1 MDTLTQQFIIANL
14 LEDVRL
20 LALKTAPKGVDLPK
34 ALEQISARQLLL
46 KKVPTWAKNKQLEF
60 PPHLSIEQCSSE
72 ETARYKASLL
82 SGKTL
87 VDLTGGMGVDCY
99 FMSQTFEHTF
109 YVEQMP
115 NLVELAEHN
124 FKILNSNIIVNQ
136 GDSELFLDDMNPVDA
151 IFIDPARR
159 DMNGRKTV
167 SIHDCTPDIAQLQT
181 ILLIKAKQV
190 LIKLS
195 PMLDIALALKELKQ
209 VKAVYVIAV
218 GNECK
223 ELLFLL
229 ERDYVDET
237 MIYSINLPH
246 DKVPLSYN
254 LSEEKVLKINYS
266 STILAYL
273 YEPNAA
279 ILKAGAFKTITT
291 EYAIEKL
298 QINSHLYTS
307 NQLIKD
313 FPGRT
318 FKVQKWA
325 PFNNKISK
333 TLLAG
338 ITNANITTR
347 NFPLSVSDL
356 RKKLKLK
363 DGGDIYIFATTL
375 VDNQKVL
382 AVCQKV

>member
-20 LALKTAPKGVDLPK
+20 LALKSAPKGVDLPK
-34 ALEQISARQLLL
+34 ALEQILARQLLL

-246 DKVPLSYN
+246 DKVPLSYH

-307 NQLIKD
+307 NQLIKG

>member
-34 ALEQISARQLLL
+34 ALEQILARQLLL

-307 NQLIKD
+307 NQLING